1 MKKEALIFNIRV
13 GHSVLFSIKLFSE
26 RMVISMKYQEFL
38 QAYDV
43 VFDETG
49 CIKPCGREMTQ
60 RLIQAALSIEP
71 CGEFGD
77 LQTGYMN
84 VESIKKIRNT
94 INTIE

>member
-1 MKKEALIFNIRV
+1 
-13 GHSVLFSIKLFSE
+13 
-26 RMVISMKYQEFL
+26 MKYQEFL
-38 QAYDV
+38 QAYDA

-77 LQTGYMN
+77 LQTGYM
-84 VESIKKIRNT
+84 
-94 INTIE
+94 

>member
-1 MKKEALIFNIRV
+1 
-13 GHSVLFSIKLFSE
+13 
-26 RMVISMKYQEFL
+26 
-38 QAYDV
+38 
-43 VFDETG
+43 
-49 CIKPCGREMTQ
+49 MTQ

-71 CGEFGD
+71 SGEFGD

>member
-1 MKKEALIFNIRV
+1 MFYSA
-13 GHSVLFSIKLFSE
+13 LFSIKLFSE